1 MLSITELIRSSSQT
15 VYVLDVSP
23 PRSGNDLLFQEL
35 LDLTPDVFSVAYN
48 PGLSVR
54 VNSVMLASWLQNSTG
69 IPTSFFLAT
78 RDMNKLALQSLLLG
92 AQLHGLNNVTVV
104 QGDAFSETKLQFVKG
119 VNDFTP
125 TEFITAIK
133 NMNFRKDFENKN
145 LIYPTDFCLGA
156 TVDLSKDLENEAEL
170 LHKKIFLGSNYIV
183 FQPFFDFDL
192 PEKLFDIFYK
202 KFHSHV
208 DLPIIWGIQMLE
220 NFSKSF
226 SEIPSWV
233 LDELSKGRPSIEI
246 AQEMIEDLKNTQKVG
261 SVYLVPPIFEN
272 GRRNYEVAN
281 ELLTLIR

>member
-1 MLSITELIRSSSQT
+1 MYGVSALFVVRQWPNHHYQEEKREIREERYKCESRHRISLAPNGKGDIGWKIVKLIHQIEKIKMLSITELIRSSSQT

-23 PRSGNDLLFQEL
+23 PRSGNDSITSRV

-54 VNSVMLASWLQNSTG
+54 VNSVMLASWVQNSTG

-92 AQLHGLNNVTVV
+92 FQLHGLSNITVV
-104 QGDAFSETKLQFVKG
+104 QGDAFSETKLKFVKG

-170 LHKKIFLGSNYIV
+170 LHKKIY
-183 FQPFFDFDL
+183 
-192 PEKLFDIFYK
+192 
-202 KFHSHV
+202 
-208 DLPIIWGIQMLE
+208 
-220 NFSKSF
+220 
-226 SEIPSWV
+226 
-233 LDELSKGRPSIEI
+233 
-246 AQEMIEDLKNTQKVG
+246 
-261 SVYLVPPIFEN
+261 
-272 GRRNYEVAN
+272 
-281 ELLTLIR
+281 